1 MMLRASML
9 RSTSAVATIISQK
22 VARNHQ
28 DLHLNHTFACPASV
42 LEMRLSQHSLGR
54 NFSFTS
60 YLKFLIHV
68 FNGKIKMPCTQSD
81 SFLSDLGVSDK
92 F

>member
-1 MMLRASML
+1 ML
-9 RSTSAVATIISQK
+9 RSTSALFTIISHK
-22 VARNHQ
+22 IGKNHQ
-28 DLHLNHTFACPASV
+28 DLHLNHTFVCPVSV
-42 LEMRLSQHSLGR
+42 LEIRLSQHSLGR